1 MTICAILTVI
11 GLSVMCPAE
20 PPPPPDL
27 SAIELREMRDEMDRQ
42 NEQAERKL
50 DRLYGPARR
59 PAADSR

>member
-11 GLSVMCPAE
+11 GLSVMCPAP

-27 SAIELREMRDEMDRQ
+27 AAIELREMREEMDRQ

-50 DRLYGPARR
+50 DRFYGPARR
-59 PAADSR
+59 PAADNQ